1 MIAKKRM
8 ISGIKPTG
16 KITLGNY
23 LGAIK
28 QFIKYQDEYD
38 LWVFI
43 ADLHALTLPIDPKEL
58 RENTANLAAVY
69 IAAGLDPNKTVL
81 FKQSSIH
88 YGATQLSWIL
98 TCNTALGELTKMPQ
112 YKNYCENHLGEGIPT
127 GMLMYPSLMSADIL
141 LYDADYVPVGIDQK
155 SHVDLCRD
163 MAEKFNK
170 HYPHSFKLP
179 EAIIPAVGAKIM
191 SLSNPTKKMS
201 KSESDKGTIYILD
214 DIEISKKKIMKSI
227 TDSENKVY
235 YDPENKP
242 GISNLLTIYSCL
254 SGEKIS
260 VIEDRYKNIENYG
273 IFKRDL
279 CNLLEAEL
287 KPLQEKVS
295 SLLKEGTLRG
305 ILSEGASK
313 ARNYASRKLSDI
325 YFATGLLDETEY
337 ILEYNGVTSC

>member
-1 MIAKKRM
+1 MKERM
-8 ISGIKPTG
+8 LTGIKPTG
-16 KITLGNY
+16 NSITLGNY
-23 LGAIK
+23 IGGLLPL
-28 QFIKYQDEYD
+28 IKYQDQFD
-38 LWVFI
+38 LFLFV
-43 ADLHALTLPIDPKEL
+43 ADLHALTVYQKDLTLCKNI
-58 RENTANLAAVY
+58 ENLVATYLAAG
-69 IAAGLDPNKTVL
+69 IDPNKVTI
-81 FKQSSIH
+81 FKQSEIPEH
-88 YGATQLSWIL
+88 TQLEWVL
-98 TCNTALGELTKMPQ
+98 TCTTDLSDLLKMPQ
-112 YKNYCENHLGEGIPT
+112 YKNYKEINKNKAVPA
-127 GMLMYPSLMSADIL
+127 GMLMYPSLMNADIL
-141 LYDADYVPVGIDQK
+141 LYNTDYIPVGIDQK
-155 SHVDLCRD
+155 PHVNLCHD
-163 MAEKFNK
+163 IAMKFNAR
-170 HYPHSFKLP
+170 YGETFKIPKPIVP
-179 EAIIPAVGAKIM
+179 ETGAKIM
-191 SLSNPTKKMS
+191 SLTTPTKKMS

-305 ILSEGASK
+305 ILSEGAGK